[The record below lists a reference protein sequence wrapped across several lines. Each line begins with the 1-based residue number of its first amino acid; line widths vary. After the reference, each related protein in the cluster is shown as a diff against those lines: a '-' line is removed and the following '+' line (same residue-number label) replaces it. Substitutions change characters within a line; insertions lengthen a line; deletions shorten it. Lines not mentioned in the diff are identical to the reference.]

1 MGAGMYT
8 VRVIGE
14 LDSTRIR
21 AELARISKTPLRV
34 NGALGGIGVSAGKA
48 TKGVK
53 GLNGQLVQTNKNI
66 KKLNGKNLN
75 SVASAS
81 EKSAKGM
88 KSFGA
93 ETLGVTKK
101 VVQFGAITAVIRG
114 VTSGIGDMV
123 KNVYDLDGAL
133 TEFKKVSDLSGKGLE
148 RYTDQAYKVGKT
160 VARTGTEMIEAA
172 TEFKKSGFSEK
183 DSLELGRVAS
193 MYQNV
198 ADVELS
204 AGDAANFIVSQMK
217 AFNMTA
223 QDSEHIVDAVNQVSN
238 NFAVSSADIA
248 TNIGKASAAMAT
260 GNVTYEQSV
269 GLMTAMTE
277 ITRNG
282 AKSAR
287 GNESLYVQQC
297 A

>member
-1 MGAGMYT
+1 MY
-8 VRVIGE
+8 
-14 LDSTRIR
+14 
-21 AELARISKTPLRV
+21 
-34 NGALGGIGVSAGKA
+34 
-48 TKGVK
+48 KG
-53 GLNGQLVQTNKNI
+53 QAPSED
-66 KKLNGKNLN
+66 KKL
-75 SVASAS
+75 
-81 EKSAKGM
+81 M
-88 KSFGA
+88 
-93 ETLGVTKK
+93 T
-101 VVQFGAITAVIRG
+101 
-114 VTSGIGDMV
+114 
-123 KNVYDLDGAL
+123 
-133 TEFKKVSDLSGKGLE
+133 SDLEKNDL
-148 RYTDQAYKVGKT
+148 
-160 VARTGTEMIEAA
+160 IL
-172 TEFKKSGFSEK
+172 KKSGFNEQ

-204 AGDAANFIVSQMK
+204 AGEAANFIVSQMK

-223 QDSEHIVDAVNQVSN
+223 QDSEHIVDAVNKVSN